1 MSTLKLEIVKEKVK
15 STPDFNIAGKM
26 LSTIAYMKPL
36 PFIENEVDDNHD
48 TRNRIL
54 EATAVGAGAILV
66 AATTTLVAPP
76 VGALAGGAVLS
87 LGASP
92 AISSLATIATTS
104 AINVGASTLTASAIK
119 NVKNALPVRQY
130 K

>member
-1 MSTLKLEIVKEKVK
+1 
-15 STPDFNIAGKM
+15 M